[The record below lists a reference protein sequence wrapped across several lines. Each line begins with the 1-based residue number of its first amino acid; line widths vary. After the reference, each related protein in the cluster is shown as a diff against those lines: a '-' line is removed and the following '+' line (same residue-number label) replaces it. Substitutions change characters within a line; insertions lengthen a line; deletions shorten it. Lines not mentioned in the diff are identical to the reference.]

1 MAEILFVSGSY
12 FPNATANAVCVK
24 KFEDEL
30 KRRGHKVGYCNRKHD
45 LYEADRFTVD
55 GTVIDTV
62 GKNSDLLFQT
72 MEKLSR
78 LDLPCRMGTAFRMAT
93 LCCRGFTKLL
103 NPFCSGTS
111 LREKAHDHYIKRYAR
126 RICEIVGERKVDLIV
141 SVSMP
146 FDSHLAVLEATK
158 NLKAAGAGVPLWIAY
173 NIDIS
178 WSKAGIPPELSRA
191 LKERELE
198 IFATCDHIL
207 DLDVIA
213 GDYAGGEYDPFR
225 SKMSA
230 LPLPVLDIKEQP
242 VYDDG
247 IEVSGH
253 GHDFVFAGTIY
264 DDLRDLDGSL
274 AALDTVA
281 DLPWTAHF
289 MGKIYPGAMAKL
301 NNFRSRHPEKIEIY
315 GRMPYPF
322 AKGSMQ
328 RADVLINLAND
339 CSNQIPSKI
348 FEYMLALKPIL
359 NIYRKEDDVGTAYLK
374 RYPLAFNY
382 RSSQPSPEQDSALRK
397 WLLTLGERKTTL
409 AELETI
415 YRDVTTKTVA
425 DRFCRLVE
433 ELLRKR

>member
-30 KRRGHKVGYCNRKHD
+30 KRRGHKVGYCNRN
-45 LYEADRFTVD
+45 
-55 GTVIDTV
+55 VIDTV

-178 WSKAGIPPELSRA
+178 WSK
-191 LKERELE
+191 
-198 IFATCDHIL
+198 CN
-207 DLDVIA
+207 
-213 GDYAGGEYDPFR
+213 
-225 SKMSA
+225 
-230 LPLPVLDIKEQP
+230 
-242 VYDDG
+242 
-247 IEVSGH
+247 
-253 GHDFVFAGTIY
+253 VF
-264 DDLRDLDGSL
+264 
-274 AALDTVA
+274 
-281 DLPWTAHF
+281 
-289 MGKIYPGAMAKL
+289 
-301 NNFRSRHPEKIEIY
+301 N
-315 GRMPYPF
+315 
-322 AKGSMQ
+322 
-328 RADVLINLAND
+328 
-339 CSNQIPSKI
+339 
-348 FEYMLALKPIL
+348 
-359 NIYRKEDDVGTAYLK
+359 
-374 RYPLAFNY
+374 
-382 RSSQPSPEQDSALRK
+382 
-397 WLLTLGERKTTL
+397 
-409 AELETI
+409 
-415 YRDVTTKTVA
+415 
-425 DRFCRLVE
+425 
-433 ELLRKR
+433 